1 VRGRG
6 LTRGRLGTTRAMADR
21 IVYHPGQVVP
31 VSGIYRC
38 DNADDEADDEAGD
51 EAGDA
56 AGDGAHV
63 FESTDVKGHRFPP
76 VPRGCAG
83 SGWVLERASAH
94 H

>member
-1 VRGRG
+1 
-6 LTRGRLGTTRAMADR
+6 MADQT
-21 IVYHPGQVVP
+21 VFHPGQVVP

-38 DNADDEADDEAGD
+38 DNAGAEAGD
-51 EAGDA
+51 E
-56 AGDGAHV
+56 AHV

-76 VPRGCAG
+76 VPHGCAG